1 MYNLVAVFFGLTLL
15 AKSNALPV
23 GNGIGNGIT
32 LQPVALNDFYN
43 QEVVLVSQPI
53 KYGLGFDKNGVIS
66 GGFRFERTILGKP
79 WAISFALQANPND
92 LKNTFKFEIG
102 SRILKG
108 LAGVLYGDKNGL
120 KWLTSFWAPVT
131 DGKRGLHAFGLSVE
145 GENSKPVALGGGVG
159 VNNEVYQGRV
169 SLDKDLKP
177 FGTNII
183 IGGSPTQ
190 HSFLNH
196 KY

>member
-1 MYNLVAVFFGLTLL
+1 MYNLVAVLFGLTLL

-23 GNGIGNGIT
+23 GSGIGNGIA
-32 LQPVALNDFYN
+32 LQPSALNGFYN
-43 QEVVLVSQPI
+43 QEVVPVSLPI
-53 KYGLGFDKNGVIS
+53 KYALGFDKNGVIK
-66 GGFRFERTILGKP
+66 GGFRFERKP
-79 WAISFALQANPND
+79 FAISVALSANPND

-131 DGKRGLHAFGLSVE
+131 DGKRGLHAFGFSVE

-169 SLDKDLKP
+169 SLDKDLRP

-183 IGGSPTQ
+183 IGRSPIQ
-190 HSFLNH
+190 HSFLNQG
-196 KY
+196 Y